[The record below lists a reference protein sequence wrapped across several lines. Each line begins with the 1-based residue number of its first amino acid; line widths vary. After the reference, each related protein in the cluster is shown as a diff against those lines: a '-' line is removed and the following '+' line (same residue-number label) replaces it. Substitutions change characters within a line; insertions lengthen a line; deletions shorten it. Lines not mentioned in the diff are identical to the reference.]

1 MLPQDEER
9 IKVQLTDAEDNI
21 KREED
26 EFYARHPDFTRRKS
40 LITDKTNVTPTETV
54 GEPQIEPPSVSSA
67 VDTTN
72 DTPAKDTQEQV
83 TSQKQSSEEHNG
95 EVVVENEE
103 DTVIY

>member
-1 MLPQDEER
+1 MPQDEER
-9 IKVQLTDAEDNI
+9 IKTQVTEAEDNI

-26 EFYARHPDFTRRKS
+26 EFYAQHPDFTRRKS
-40 LITDKTNVTPTETV
+40 LIIDKANITSTETV
-54 GEPQIEPPSVSSA
+54 GEPQLEPPSVSNA